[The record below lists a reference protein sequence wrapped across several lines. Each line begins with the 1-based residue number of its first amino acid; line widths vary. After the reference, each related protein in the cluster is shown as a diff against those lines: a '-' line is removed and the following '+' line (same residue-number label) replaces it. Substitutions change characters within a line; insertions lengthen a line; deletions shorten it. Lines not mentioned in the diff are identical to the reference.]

1 MGLRKKVQKQAMDLS
16 QKAMEKLFADEKRA
30 AKVASAIGAVQRGK
44 AKFDETQRTVLNQL
58 SFASKADF
66 KELGK
71 RFSAIKQRV
80 RELERKLKAL
90 V

>member
-44 AKFDETQRTVLNQL
+44 AKFDETQRNVLNQL
-58 SFASKADF
+58 NFASKADF

-80 RELERKLKAL
+80 RDLERKLKGL
-90 V
+90 E